1 MTETYEKLLEAKKE
15 GKAVC
20 YCVVIETKGSV
31 PRRAGSKMLVYADG
45 STDGSVGGGAVESQ
59 TVEMALKALK
69 DGKPQVL
76 HYTLNP
82 QEEGSLGVCG
92 GDVSVYIEP
101 QTTQPVLL
109 ILGAG
114 HVGKSVAKF
123 AQMLDFRVIVSDDR
137 AELCTSEEI
146 PGKVEFLPVLMQ
158 EIPEHLEINERVYIV
173 GVSRGSDVDVAG
185 LPSILEHKPAYIGLI
200 GSKKR
205 WASTRDALKEL
216 GVSEERLSWIK
227 SPIGLD
233 IKGET
238 PDEIAISILA
248 EVIQVRNSQKA

>member
-1 MTETYEKLLEAKKE
+1 MIDIYEKLMAANRT
-15 GKAVC
+15 GNSVC

-31 PRRAGSKMLVYADG
+31 PRRSGSKMLVYTDG
-45 STDGSVGGGAVESQ
+45 STDGSVGGGAVEAQ
-59 TVEMALKALK
+59 TVEAALKALK
-69 DGKPQVL
+69 DGKPQIL

-82 QEEGSLGVCG
+82 QEEGAVGVCG
-92 GDVSVYIEP
+92 GNVSVYIEP
-101 QTTQPVLL
+101 QMTQPILL

-123 AQMLDFRVIVSDDR
+123 AQLLDFRVIVSDDR

-146 PGKVEFLPVLMQ
+146 PGKVEFLPCLM
-158 EIPEHLEINERVYIV
+158 EKIPEHLEINEQVYIV

-185 LPSILEHKPAYIGLI
+185 LPAILEHKPAYIGLI

-205 WASTRDALKEL
+205 WASTKNALMEL
-216 GVSEERLSWIK
+216 GVPEERIAWIK
-227 SPIGLD
+227 SPIGLY
-233 IKGET
+233 IKAET

-248 EVIQVRNSQKA
+248 EVIQVRNA

>member
-1 MTETYEKLLEAKKE
+1 M
-15 GKAVC
+15 
-20 YCVVIETKGSV
+20 
-31 PRRAGSKMLVYADG
+31 
-45 STDGSVGGGAVESQ
+45 
-59 TVEMALKALK
+59 
-69 DGKPQVL
+69 
-76 HYTLNP
+76 
-82 QEEGSLGVCG
+82 
-92 GDVSVYIEP
+92 
-101 QTTQPVLL
+101 
-109 ILGAG
+109 
-114 HVGKSVAKF
+114 
-123 AQMLDFRVIVSDDR
+123 
-137 AELCTSEEI
+137 
-146 PGKVEFLPVLMQ
+146 EFLPVLMQ

-238 PDEIAISILA
+238 PDEIAISIWLKSFRFETRKMA
-248 EVIQVRNSQKA
+248 QE